1 MIEFV
6 GIYPSSAL
14 KSNALDHGPIWEIM
28 YCTEGSG
35 TFVSGDAELYFTK
48 GDIIIQP
55 PHSLHYFSPDTACTT
70 LYIMLNDEFPFP
82 GVFRITDNPDGDIQT
97 LMMLLY
103 RLSLKDV
110 AGKSSVMMLLTST
123 LLEFITMIKS
133 QNSRSRIVDVME
145 NEIILN
151 ISNPAFRM
159 QSMYEKLYIHEDRAR
174 ARFMEEVGCTPH
186 QRLTQLRMQQ
196 ACFIF
201 TQEKGDASISE
212 VALRVGIPDP
222 QYFSRVFKK
231 FSGLSPVDWINQN
244 VRQRGKSK

>member
-1 MIEFV
+1 
-6 GIYPSSAL
+6 
-14 KSNALDHGPIWEIM
+14 M

-35 TFVSGDAELYFTK
+35 TFVSGDTELYFTK
-48 GDIIIQP
+48 GDVIVQP
-55 PHSLHYFSPDTACTT
+55 PNSLHYFTPDTVCTHIY
-70 LYIMLNDEFPFP
+70 LMLNEEFPFP
-82 GVFRITDNPDGDIQT
+82 GVFRISDDSDGDIQS

-103 RLSLKDV
+103 RLSLKDIP
-110 AGKSSVMMLLTST
+110 GKSSVLMLLKST
-123 LLEFITMIKS
+123 ILEFIGMVKS
-133 QNSRSRIVDVME
+133 RNSRSRIVDLME

-159 QSMYEKLYIHEDRAR
+159 QDMYEKLYVHEDKAR

-186 QRLTQLRMQQ
+186 QRLTNLRMQQ

-201 TQEKGDASISE
+201 TQERGEVNISE

-231 FSGLSPVDWINQN
+231 YSGLSPIDWIKTN
-244 VRQRGKSK
+244 VRKGGKNK